1 MRPVSDP
8 AGSRAAPAGGDQR
21 APLIAPDSLAM
32 RLQSSGWHLER
43 MAEPQEEIDAALDT
57 AIQRVREAEDQFL
70 EESPGTEAAVVRALD
85 VEQRA
90 EDVEEL
96 ATDAL
101 ELSDDVPG

>member
-1 MRPVSDP
+1 
-8 AGSRAAPAGGDQR
+8 
-21 APLIAPDSLAM
+21 M
-32 RLQSSGWHLER
+32 RLQSPDWHREP
-43 MAEPQEEIDAALDT
+43 MAEPREEIDAALDT
-57 AIQRVREAEDQFL
+57 AIRRVREAEDQFL
-70 EESPGTEAAVVRALD
+70 DTAPGTESAIERALE